1 VSKTESPRFAVCMD
15 ERHEIYRV
23 LRDEQTEAEG
33 DLRVVD
39 SPAETVRML
48 DPSFA
53 KRLTRAS

>member
-1 VSKTESPRFAVCMD
+1 MD
-15 ERHEIYRV
+15 ERHKIYRV
-23 LRDEQTEAEG
+23 LRDEQTG